1 MEIVVDL
8 LHPNPFCSWIF
19 FFFFCKYT
27 YSPEFTYSFLLI
39 RQLVFELVDVL
50 CNLFKIPYL
59 SY

>member
-1 MEIVVDL
+1 MVVDF
-8 LHPNPFCSWIF
+8 LHLRPFCSKIF
-19 FFFFCKYT
+19 FFKYT
-27 YSPEFTYSFLLI
+27 YSPEFTYSLLLI

>member
-1 MEIVVDL
+1 MD
-8 LHPNPFCSWIF
+8 F
-19 FFFFCKYT
+19 FFLFCKYT

-39 RQLVFELVDVL
+39 QQLVFELVDVV